1 MSLGRGGAFR
11 KAHGSDERAVER
23 RPVHRAAT
31 IGAGR
36 GNGVEWTL
44 MPAPA
49 IALLTPA
56 RQCLV
61 AVVMLALLAA
71 TLGLGQLYVSHYGGV
86 RLQQQRFNGV
96 ALGVPRNWEPVSATA
111 QWPTWTFRD
120 PQMEDRQLHIGRV
133 EDPASLLEARMDPVE
148 EAEISADGLVWRVY
162 AYEYPALNFG
172 PPRVSTGVLAIAQGA
187 ADEAE
192 EGAWVIALD
201 ETARIHRR
209 HAADPR
215 RRAQIRFDRLNRNF
229 RLVTSICRS
238 AHWPD

>member
-1 MSLGRGGAFR
+1 
-11 KAHGSDERAVER
+11 
-23 RPVHRAAT
+23 
-31 IGAGR
+31 
-36 GNGVEWTL
+36 

-56 RQCLV
+56 RQWLV
-61 AVVMLALLAA
+61 AVVMLALLGA
-71 TLGLGQLYVSHYGGV
+71 TLGLGQLYVSHYGWV
-86 RLQQQRFNGV
+86 SLQQQRFNGL
-96 ALGVPRNWEPVSATA
+96 ALSVPRNWERVSAND
-111 QWPTWTFRD
+111 QPPTWTFRD

-133 EDPASLLEARMDPVE
+133 EDPASLLEAQVEPVV
-148 EAEISADGLVWRVY
+148 EAEVRADGRTWRVY
-162 AYEYPALNFG
+162 AYEYPTLNFG
-172 PPRVSTGVLAIAQGA
+172 PPRVHTEVVATTQGA

-192 EGAWVIALD
+192 EGAWVITLD

-209 HAADPR
+209 HAAAPQ